1 MKKFYIYTFV
11 IFAFFVIG
19 IIIANV
25 LIMPSIVRMGKETVV
40 PNVCNVSLDE
50 ALQLLRQKE
59 LEGIVI
65 ERRHDHVIEEGR
77 IIVQEPL
84 PGARVKAGRIINLT
98 VSLGYQTI
106 KVPFLA
112 GIGVDKGRSILQR
125 LGLNIESVRR
135 VFSDSIARTII
146 VETIPPPESELRK
159 GDGVTIVVSKGKVL
173 KMPKL
178 TGKYLREAEDILD
191 TLGLILADVR
201 EVEGSGTRG
210 HILVQSPDAGQD
222 VAYGD
227 SVSLMVI
234 Q

>member
-19 IIIANV
+19 IVIANF
-25 LIMPSIVRMGKETVV
+25 LIMPSIVRMGKETLV
-40 PNVCNVSLDE
+40 PNVCNISLDE
-50 ALQLLRQKE
+50 ALENLKQKK

-65 ERRHDHVIEEGR
+65 ERRHDHIIEEGR

-98 VSLGYQTI
+98 VSLGPQTI
-106 KVPFLA
+106 KIPFLT

-125 LGLNIESVRR
+125 LGLGIKSVEW

-146 VETIPPPESELRK
+146 IKTVPPPESELTK
-159 GDGVTIVVSKGKVL
+159 GDAVTIIVSKGSVL

-178 TGKYLREAEDILD
+178 VGVHIREAEDILSKM
-191 TLGLILADVR
+191 GLVLAEVR
-201 EVEGSGTRG
+201 EIEGSGTKG
-210 HILVQSPDAGQD
+210 YILVQNPEAGQD

-227 SVSLMVI
+227 SISLMVI

>member
-11 IFAFFVIG
+11 IFAFIVIG
-19 IIIANV
+19 IVIANF

-40 PNVCNVSLDE
+40 PNVCNISLDE
-50 ALQLLRQKE
+50 ALAILKQKE

-65 ERRHDHVIEEGR
+65 ERRHDHVIEQGR

-84 PGARVKAGRIINLT
+84 PDARVKAGRIINLT
-98 VSLGYQTI
+98 VSLGPQTI
-106 KVPFLA
+106 KIPFLA
-112 GIGVDKGRSILQR
+112 GIGADKGLSILQR
-125 LGLNIESVRR
+125 LGLNVKSVER

-146 VETIPPPESELRK
+146 VKTIPPSETEIVR
-159 GDGVTIVVSKGKVL
+159 GDEVTLVVSKGPAL

-178 TGKYLREAEDILD
+178 VGIHIREAEDILN
-191 TLGLILADVR
+191 TMGLVLA
-201 EVEGSGTRG
+201 EVKEIEGSGNKG
-210 HILVQSPDAGQD
+210 HILVQNPDAGQD

-234 Q
+234 K